1 MGTVLAVCVSREK
14 GTQKENI
21 GTAVFLEDWGIQGD
35 AHAGKWHRQ
44 VSLLS
49 HEKIEA
55 FRARGAEVA
64 DGAFGE
70 NLVVAGIDFRSLP
83 LGTRFQCNDVV
94 LKLTQIGKECH
105 NGCAIYQAMGECIMP
120 REGVFARVLKGGEI
134 RVGDE
139 VTLLP
144 PPEDPPLR
152 AAVITLSDKGSRG
165 EREDK
170 SGPLIVEMLTAAG
183 YVVEETMLLP
193 DEARALKAQLIRLAD
208 GRQVN
213 LILTTGGTGFSPRD
227 ITPEATYAVADRN
240 APGIAE
246 AMRYHSLSITPRGML
261 SRAASVLRGKTLI
274 VNLPG
279 SPKAVKENLEYILPS
294 LGHGVRIAAGLDGEC
309 ARK

>member
-1 MGTVLAVCVSREK
+1 MGKILAICTSPQRGTVKTEVPSATLTPE
-14 GTQKENI
+14 
-21 GTAVFLEDWGIQGD
+21 WGIVGD
-35 AHAGKWHRQ
+35 AHGGSWHRQ

-49 HEKIEA
+49 AEKIEA
-55 FRARGAEVA
+55 FRKKIWV
-64 DGAFGE
+64 DYGAFGE
-70 NLVVAGIDFRSLP
+70 NLVVEGFDFRTLP
-83 LGTRFQCNDVV
+83 VTSRFAIGDAV
-94 LKLTQIGKECH
+94 LEMTQIGKECH
-105 NGCAIYQAMGECIMP
+105 NDCVIKQQTGECIMP
-120 REGVFARVLKGGEI
+120 REGVFARVLQGGKI
-134 RVGDE
+134 HVGDE

-144 PPEDPPLR
+144 APENPPLR

-183 YVVEETMLLP
+183 YKVEETMILP
-193 DEARALKAQLIRLAD
+193 DEAAALKAQLIRLAD

-227 ITPEATYAVADRN
+227 ITPEATLAVADRN

-274 VNLPG
+274 INLPG
-279 SPKAVKENLEYILPS
+279 SPKAVQENLEYILPS
-294 LGHGVRIAAGLDGEC
+294 LEHGVRIAAGLDGEC
-309 ARK
+309 AHR